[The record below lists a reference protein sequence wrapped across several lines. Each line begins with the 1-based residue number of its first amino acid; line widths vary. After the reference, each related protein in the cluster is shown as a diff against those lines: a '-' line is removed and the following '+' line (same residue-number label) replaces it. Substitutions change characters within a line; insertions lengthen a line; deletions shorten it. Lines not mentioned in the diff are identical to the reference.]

1 MSKTCVQKI
10 GIKFRHKDI
19 STDIYLMVFLVTSF
33 YVLQEKD
40 ELSVKRNQEL
50 EESLR
55 KNLCSPLV
63 SGIHL
68 FVDDARA
75 LEKVRCMISE
85 GCDGHKI
92 TVIGVQKQPKYSD
105 LFLYACQSLQ
115 GKVVMITNS
124 DIYLAE
130 CDLGV
135 LRGISDNVFALT
147 RYEHDFSSPL
157 IEVVK
162 QERWGSHDAFLFQ
175 SPLKKLAL
183 KDFIPK
189 ISHYQNRWGSEDI
202 VIQVLLEYGYQI
214 YNPCYE
220 IKIVHLHA
228 SGLHEEVERETIAYT
243 KNFIVPELYAPLRCG
258 VYRTV
263 VPRRCKYKI

>member
-1 MSKTCVQKI
+1 
-10 GIKFRHKDI
+10 
-19 STDIYLMVFLVTSF
+19 MVFLVTSF
-33 YVLQEKD
+33 YVLEEKD
-40 ELSVKRNQEL
+40 ELAVKRNQEL

-55 KNLCSPLV
+55 KNLYSPLV

-68 FVDDARA
+68 FVDDART

-85 GCDGHKI
+85 AGDGVGNKI

-135 LRGISDNVFALT
+135 LSGISDNIFALT

-157 IEVVK
+157 IEVMK

-175 SPLKKLAL
+175 SPLKKLSL

-189 ISHYQNRWGSEDI
+189 IGHYQNRWGSEDI

-228 SGLHEEVERETIAYT
+228 SGLRDQEVRETIAYT
-243 KNFIVPELYAPLRCG
+243 KNFIVPALYSPLRDG

-263 VPRRCKYKI
+263 VPRICKYKI

>member
-1 MSKTCVQKI
+1 
-10 GIKFRHKDI
+10 
-19 STDIYLMVFLVTSF
+19 MVHLVTSF
-33 YVLQEKD
+33 YVLEKKKKIA
-40 ELSVKRNQEL
+40 VKRNQEL

-55 KNLCSPLV
+55 KNLNSPLV

-68 FVDDARA
+68 FVDDERA
-75 LEKVRCMISE
+75 LDKIRCMISE
-85 GCDGHKI
+85 VSEKDCDGIENSNGHKI
-92 TVIGVQKQPKYSD
+92 TVIGVRKQPKYSE

-135 LRGISDNVFALT
+135 LNKISDNVFALT

-157 IEVVK
+157 IEVMK
-162 QERWGSHDAFLFQ
+162 QEMWGSHDAFIFQ

-183 KDFIPK
+183 NNFIPK
-189 ISHYQNRWGSEDI
+189 IGHYQNRWGSEDI

-228 SGLHEEVERETIAYT
+228 SELRDQGERETIAYT
-243 KNFIVPELYAPLRCG
+243 KNFIVPEFYAPLRDG
-258 VYRTV
+258 IYMTV
-263 VPRRCKYKI
+263 VPQRSAYKI

>member
-1 MSKTCVQKI
+1 MI
-10 GIKFRHKDI
+10 H
-19 STDIYLMVFLVTSF
+19 LVTSF
-33 YVLQEKD
+33 YILEEKN
-40 ELSVKRNQEL
+40 EISVKRNQEL

-55 KNLCSPLV
+55 KKLESPLV

-68 FVDDARA
+68 FVDDERA
-75 LEKVRCMISE
+75 LDKVRFMISE
-85 GCDGHKI
+85 TSDYGNGNGNGHKI
-92 TVIGVQKQPKYSD
+92 TVIGVQKQPLYSD

-130 CDLGV
+130 CDLNV
-135 LRGISDNVFALT
+135 LADISDNVFALT

-157 IEVVK
+157 IDIMT

-189 ISHYQNRWGSEDI
+189 IGHYQNRWGSEDI

-228 SGLHEEVERETIAYT
+228 SGLRDMVERETIAYT
-243 KNFIVPELYAPLRCG
+243 KNFIVPELYAPLREG
-258 VYRTV
+258 VYRAV
-263 VPRRCKYKI
+263 VPRKSKYKI

>member
-1 MSKTCVQKI
+1 
-10 GIKFRHKDI
+10 
-19 STDIYLMVFLVTSF
+19 MVHLVTSF
-33 YVLQEKD
+33 YTLEEKN
-40 ELSVKRNQEL
+40 EKTVKRNQEL
-50 EESLR
+50 EECLR
-55 KNLCSPLV
+55 KNLNSPLV

-85 GCDGHKI
+85 VSEKGVDGIENGNGNKI
-92 TVIGVQKQPKYSD
+92 TVIGVRKQPQYSD

-135 LRGISDNVFALT
+135 LSGISDNIFALT

-157 IEVVK
+157 IEIMN
-162 QERWGSHDAFLFQ
+162 QEKWASHDAFLFQ

-189 ISHYQNRWGSEDI
+189 IGHYQNRWGSEDI

-228 SGLHEEVERETIAYT
+228 SGLRDQEERETIAYT
-243 KNFIVPELYAPLRCG
+243 KNFIVPALYAPLCDG
-258 VYRTV
+258 VCIHV
-263 VPRRCKYKI
+263 NPRECKYKI

>member
-1 MSKTCVQKI
+1 
-10 GIKFRHKDI
+10 
-19 STDIYLMVFLVTSF
+19 MVFLVTSF
-33 YVLQEKD
+33 YVLEEKD
-40 ELSVKRNQEL
+40 EISVKRNQEL

-75 LEKVRCMISE
+75 LEKVRFMISE
-85 GCDGHKI
+85 VGIGVGNKI

-135 LRGISDNVFALT
+135 LSGISDNIFALT

-157 IEVVK
+157 IEVMK

-189 ISHYQNRWGSEDI
+189 IGHYQNRWGSEDI

-228 SGLHEEVERETIAYT
+228 SGLRDLEVRETIAYT
-243 KNFIVPELYAPLRCG
+243 KNFIVPALYSPLRDG
-258 VYRTV
+258 VCMNV
-263 VPRRCKYKI
+263 NPRICKYKI

>member
-1 MSKTCVQKI
+1 
-10 GIKFRHKDI
+10 
-19 STDIYLMVFLVTSF
+19 MVHLVTSF
-33 YVLQEKD
+33 YLLEEKN
-40 ELSVKRNQEL
+40 EIYVKRNQEL
-50 EESLR
+50 DDCLL
-55 KNLCSPLV
+55 KNLNSPLI

-68 FVDDARA
+68 FVDDDRA
-75 LEKVRCMISE
+75 LEKVRWMISE
-85 GCDGHKI
+85 LSEKGSDGNKI
-92 TVIGVQKQPKYSD
+92 TVIGLRKQPKYSD

-130 CDLGV
+130 CDSRV
-135 LRGISDNVFALT
+135 LSGISDHIFALT

-157 IEVVK
+157 IEIMN
-162 QERWGSHDAFLFQ
+162 QEKWASHDAFLFQ

-189 ISHYQNRWGSEDI
+189 IGHYQNQWGSEDI

-220 IKIVHLHA
+220 IKIIHLHA
-228 SGLHEEVERETIAYT
+228 SELRNNEERETIAYT
-243 KNFIVPELYAPLRCG
+243 KNFIVPGVYSPLRDG
-258 VYRTV
+258 VYINII
-263 VPRRCKYKI
+263 PRICKYKI

>member
-1 MSKTCVQKI
+1 
-10 GIKFRHKDI
+10 
-19 STDIYLMVFLVTSF
+19 MVHLVTSF
-33 YVLQEKD
+33 YVLEEKN
-40 ELSVKRNQEL
+40 EKTVKRNQEL
-50 EESLR
+50 EDCLR
-55 KNLCSPLV
+55 KNLESPLV

-68 FVDDARA
+68 FVDDERA
-75 LEKVRCMISE
+75 LEKVRWMISE
-85 GCDGHKI
+85 FSEKEGDGVKNGNKI
-92 TVIGVQKQPKYSD
+92 TVIGVQKQPLYSD

-135 LRGISDNVFALT
+135 LGGISDHVFALT

-157 IEVVK
+157 IEIMN
-162 QERWGSHDAFLFQ
+162 QEKWASHDAFLFQ

-189 ISHYQNRWGSEDI
+189 IGHYQNRWGSEDL

-228 SGLHEEVERETIAYT
+228 SGLREEVERETIAYT
-243 KNFIVPELYAPLRCG
+243 KNFIVPELYAPLREG

-263 VPRRCKYKI
+263 IPRESKYKI

>member
-1 MSKTCVQKI
+1 
-10 GIKFRHKDI
+10 
-19 STDIYLMVFLVTSF
+19 MVFLVTSF
-33 YVLQEKD
+33 YVLEEKD
-40 ELSVKRNQEL
+40 ELVVKRNQEL

-75 LEKVRCMISE
+75 LEKVRWMISE
-85 GCDGHKI
+85 VGIGVGNKI

-135 LRGISDNVFALT
+135 LSGISDNIFALT

-157 IEVVK
+157 IEVMK

-189 ISHYQNRWGSEDI
+189 IGHYQNRWGSEDV

-228 SGLHEEVERETIAYT
+228 SGLRDLEVRETIAYT
-243 KNFIVPELYAPLRCG
+243 KNFIVPALYEPLRDG
-258 VYRTV
+258 VCMNV
-263 VPRRCKYKI
+263 NPRICKYKI

>member
-1 MSKTCVQKI
+1 
-10 GIKFRHKDI
+10 
-19 STDIYLMVFLVTSF
+19 MVFLVTSF
-33 YVLQEKD
+33 YVLEEKD
-40 ELSVKRNQEL
+40 EISVKRNQEL
-50 EESLR
+50 EESFR

-75 LEKVRCMISE
+75 LEKVRFMISE
-85 GCDGHKI
+85 VGIGVGNKI

-135 LRGISDNVFALT
+135 LSGISDNIFALT

-157 IEVVK
+157 IEVMK

-189 ISHYQNRWGSEDI
+189 IGHYQNRWGSEDI

-228 SGLHEEVERETIAYT
+228 SGLRDLEVRETIAYT
-243 KNFIVPELYAPLRCG
+243 KNFIVPALYSPLRDG
-258 VYRTV
+258 VCMNV
-263 VPRRCKYKI
+263 NPRICKYKI

>member
-1 MSKTCVQKI
+1 
-10 GIKFRHKDI
+10 
-19 STDIYLMVFLVTSF
+19 MVFLVTSF
-33 YVLQEKD
+33 YVLEEKD
-40 ELSVKRNQEL
+40 ELAVKRNQEL
-50 EESLR
+50 EDCLR
-55 KNLCSPLV
+55 KNLESPLV

-75 LEKVRCMISE
+75 LDKIRWMISE
-85 GCDGHKI
+85 GVIGGENGNKI
-92 TVIGVQKQPKYSD
+92 TVIGMQKQPQYSD

-135 LRGISDNVFALT
+135 LSGISDHIFALT

-157 IEVVK
+157 IEIMK

-189 ISHYQNRWGSEDI
+189 IRHYQNRWGSEDI

-228 SGLHEEVERETIAYT
+228 SGLREEVERETIAYT
-243 KNFIVPELYAPLRCG
+243 KNFIVPELYAPLRRD

-263 VPRRCKYKI
+263 VPRMCKYKI

>member
-1 MSKTCVQKI
+1 
-10 GIKFRHKDI
+10 
-19 STDIYLMVFLVTSF
+19 MVFLVTSF
-33 YVLQEKD
+33 YVLEEKD
-40 ELSVKRNQEL
+40 ELAVKRNQEL
-50 EESLR
+50 EDCLR
-55 KNLCSPLV
+55 KNLESPLV

-75 LEKVRCMISE
+75 LEKVRFMISE
-85 GCDGHKI
+85 GGIGVGNKI
-92 TVIGVQKQPKYSD
+92 TVIGVQKQPQYSD

-135 LRGISDNVFALT
+135 LSGISDHVFALT
-147 RYEHDFSSPL
+147 RYENDMSSPL
-157 IEVVK
+157 IEIMK

-189 ISHYQNRWGSEDI
+189 ICHYQNRWGSEDI

-228 SGLHEEVERETIAYT
+228 SGLREEVERETIAYT
-243 KNFIVPELYAPLRCG
+243 KNFIVPELYAPLRDG

-263 VPRRCKYKI
+263 VPRMCKYKI